1 MSDIQ
6 QTNQALARV
15 FQEEKKRLVFWY
27 DGEGE
32 FEDLLPSIVVEGA
45 SLIRMDETPAL
56 ELKIRLETRDT
67 KDKFILYAP
76 YPEPSPEMDWLC
88 DIKLYSSLFHA
99 DKASILLKE
108 LGLSNMGIR
117 PFIKERS
124 SFFKSQNRLEKLKKW
139 VEPEDKEESLDLKM
153 LAVLTR
159 AAIPDPFAI
168 FMKLMDTFCGE
179 AGFDPESESRAWK
192 EIDSLGLAPAFWKLM
207 HQTFGYESASSP
219 GLMDLLIKIFVTDF
233 GNNFKNDLPVSLAHF
248 GLTDSVRATNASVFI
263 NQWQTHTLHSRNF
276 NCISRHIAERLHF
289 SELLSA
295 INIEDLVDV
304 MTFEKVEQRII
315 SSLRDRII
323 HISHREFSETLEIIK
338 KRGDGYWAA
347 HSFNDASNGNLY
359 KKAYQAL
366 EIAVGLFELRKKYDA
381 GFHYPSALDMFR
393 AYTDELYRFDLYYRQ
408 FMEIADHTEQ
418 AGWDVLKP
426 LRLAMD
432 EVYSGW
438 FMERLSIQWGNFLA
452 PDHSSHGK
460 SAVPA
465 DPVAPPALLDTW
477 QLPGIQNQY
486 RFFKNKVQT
495 TLAGSDR
502 SRIFVIISD
511 AFRYEAAKELTTQ
524 INGKYRLKAQIEP
537 MLATLPSYTALGM
550 AALLPHKTLS
560 FQEGSASPRV
570 DGKPAASLKQRA
582 AILAGH
588 AGTAIKASEL
598 SEMSKDKGRDF
609 VKQYRVIYIYHD
621 QIDAMGDKAA
631 TEDKTFEAVR
641 TTIDELT
648 ALVGWIINS
657 LNGTRILI
665 TADHGFIYQ
674 EKQPEELDKSTLEMP
689 PGSAVKQ
696 HKRFVLG
703 PQPGASG
710 AVFCG
715 STRQTAGTETD
726 MPFLLPKGTNR
737 FYFTG
742 GARFFHGGAMLQE
755 IVIPVVTVSEMKGIH
770 RAKSEIRKA
779 GVSILGSPKKIVT
792 NIPRFEFIQTDA
804 VSGRVKPRG
813 LKISLR
819 EGNVRISNEETITFD
834 STSSAME
841 DRKKSVRLP
850 LKSGPFDNKKEYAL
864 VLRNTDDETE
874 YDRIP
879 MIIDIAFANDF

>member
-1 MSDIQ
+1 M
-6 QTNQALARV
+6 
-15 FQEEKKRLVFWY
+15 
-27 DGEGE
+27 
-32 FEDLLPSIVVEGA
+32 
-45 SLIRMDETPAL
+45 
-56 ELKIRLETRDT
+56 
-67 KDKFILYAP
+67 
-76 YPEPSPEMDWLC
+76 
-88 DIKLYSSLFHA
+88 
-99 DKASILLKE
+99 
-108 LGLSNMGIR
+108 R

-124 SFFKSQNRLEKLKKW
+124 SFFKSRDRVEKIKKW
-139 VEPEDKEESLDLKM
+139 VEPEDKEDSLDLKM

-159 AAIPDPFAI
+159 AAIPDSFAI
-168 FMKLMDTFCGE
+168 LMKLMDTFCGE
-179 AGFDPESESRAWK
+179 AGFNPESDSRAWK
-192 EIDSLGLAPAFWKLM
+192 EIDSLGLAPAFWKVM
-207 HQTFGYESASSP
+207 HQTFGYESGSSP
-219 GLMDLLIKIFVTDF
+219 GLMDFLIKIFVTDF
-233 GNNFKNDLPVSLAHF
+233 GNNFKNDLPLSLGHF
-248 GLTDSVRATNASVFI
+248 GLTDTARATNVSVFI
-263 NQWQTHTLHSRNF
+263 NQWQTHTLHGRNF
-276 NCISRHIAERLHF
+276 NCISRHIAERLNL
-289 SELLSA
+289 SEILSA
-295 INIEDLVDV
+295 IDIEDLMDV
-304 MTFEKVEQRII
+304 MTFEKVEQQII

-323 HISHREFSETLEIIK
+323 HTSHGEFSDTLEIIK
-338 KRGDGYWAA
+338 KRGDGYWAV
-347 HSFNDASNGNLY
+347 HSFNDDSNGNLY

-366 EIAVGLFELRKKYDA
+366 EIAVGLLGLRKKYDV
-381 GFHYPSALDMFR
+381 GFHYPSALEMFK
-393 AYTDELYRFDLYYRQ
+393 AYSDELYRFDLYYRQ
-408 FMEIADHTEQ
+408 FMEIANQTEQ

-426 LRLAMD
+426 LRQAMD
-432 EVYSGW
+432 DLYSGW
-438 FMERLSIQWGNFLA
+438 FMERLSMQWGNFLA
-452 PDHSSHGK
+452 PDHSSHDK
-460 SAVPA
+460 TA

-477 QLPGIQNQY
+477 HLPGIHNQY
-486 RFFKNKVQT
+486 RFFKNKVET
-495 TLAGSDR
+495 ILAGSDR

-537 MLATLPSYTALGM
+537 MLGTLPSYTALGM
-550 AALLPHKTLS
+550 AALLPHKILS
-560 FQEGSASPRV
+560 FPESSASPKV
-570 DGKPAASLKQRA
+570 DGKPAASLEQRS
-582 AILAGH
+582 AILERH
-588 AGTAIKASEL
+588 HGTAIKASEL
-598 SEMSKDKGRDF
+598 SEMSKNKGRDF

-631 TEDKTFEAVR
+631 TEDRTFEAVR
-641 TTIDELT
+641 TAIDELT

-674 EKQPEELDKSTLEMP
+674 EKKPDELDKSTLEMP

-715 STRQTAGTETD
+715 STQKTAGTETD

-755 IVIPVVTVSEMKGIH
+755 IVIPVITVSEMKGIH
-770 RAKSEIRKA
+770 KLKSEIRKA

-804 VSGRVKPRG
+804 VSGRVKPRV

-834 STSSAME
+834 SISSAME

-864 VLRNTDDETE
+864 VLRNADDETE